1 MLTIVII
8 DDDTSHAR
16 AVARLLR
23 ASGMQTVVFSS
34 AEDYLRRRDDVSA
47 DCLVL
52 DIQLGGMSGFD
63 LQGHLAAE
71 RTAPPVV
78 FLTAHAEP
86 ETVAQVA
93 STGCSYV
100 RKTDPG
106 QVLLEAI
113 RQTIAARAQR
123 PTTKLNGAAS

>member
-1 MLTIVII
+1 MLTIAIV
-8 DDDTSHAR
+8 DDDSSHSR

-23 ASGMQTVVFSS
+23 ASGMQTITFAS
-34 AEDYLRRRDDVSA
+34 AEEFIAARAATPV

-63 LQGHLAAE
+63 LYGWLAA
-71 RTAPPVV
+71 AGSHPPIV
-78 FLTAHAEP
+78 FLTAHGEP
-86 ETVAQVA
+86 ETIAQVM

-113 RQTIAARAQR
+113 RQAVEAQTGPPHR
-123 PTTKLNGAAS
+123 MGGSA

>member
-1 MLTIVII
+1 MLRIAII
-8 DDDTSHAR
+8 DDDASHSR

-23 ASGMQTVVFSS
+23 ASGMEALTYPS
-34 AEDYLRRRDDVSA
+34 AEDYLEGRNGTEA

-63 LQGHLAAE
+63 LHCRLTGAGS
-71 RTAPPVV
+71 PPPIV

-86 ETVAQVA
+86 ETIARVV

-100 RKTDPG
+100 RKTDPA
-106 QVLLEAI
+106 QLLLEAI
-113 RQTIAARAQR
+113 RQAIAAHALH
-123 PTTKLNGAAS
+123 PTPKGSITP

>member
-1 MLTIVII
+1 MLTIAVI

-23 ASGMQTVVFSS
+23 ASGMQAITFAS
-34 AEDYLRRRDDVSA
+34 AEEYVAARDA
-47 DCLVL
+47 TPIDCLVL

-63 LQGHLAAE
+63 LQSWLSAAGSS
-71 RTAPPVV
+71 PPVV
-78 FLTAHAEP
+78 FLTAHGEP
-86 ETVAQVA
+86 ETIAQVMA
-93 STGCSYV
+93 TGCAYV

-113 RQTIAARAQR
+113 RQAVAGHALPPHRA
-123 PTTKLNGAAS
+123 GGSA

>member
-1 MLTIVII
+1 MLSIAIV
-8 DDDTSHAR
+8 DDDTSHSR

-23 ASGMQTVVFSS
+23 ASGMQAITFAS
-34 AEDYLRRRDDVSA
+34 AEEFIAARAANPV

-63 LQGHLAAE
+63 LASWLSAAGS
-71 RTAPPVV
+71 APPIV
-78 FLTAHAEP
+78 FLTAHGEP
-86 ETVAQVA
+86 ETIAQA
-93 STGCSYV
+93 MSTGCSYV

-113 RQTIAARAQR
+113 RQAVAERAAHPKR
-123 PTTKLNGAAS
+123 NGGSA

>member
-1 MLTIVII
+1 MLRIAII
-8 DDDTSHAR
+8 DDDASHSR

-23 ASGMQTVVFSS
+23 ASGMEPVTFTS
-34 AEDYLRRRDDVSA
+34 AEDYLAGRNGTAV

-63 LQGHLAAE
+63 LHCRLSGAGPV
-71 RTAPPVV
+71 PPIVL
-78 FLTAHAEP
+78 LTAHGEP
-86 ETVAQVA
+86 ETIARVV

-100 RKTDPG
+100 RKTDPA

-113 RQTIAARAQR
+113 RQAVAAHAVH
-123 PTTKLNGAAS
+123 PT